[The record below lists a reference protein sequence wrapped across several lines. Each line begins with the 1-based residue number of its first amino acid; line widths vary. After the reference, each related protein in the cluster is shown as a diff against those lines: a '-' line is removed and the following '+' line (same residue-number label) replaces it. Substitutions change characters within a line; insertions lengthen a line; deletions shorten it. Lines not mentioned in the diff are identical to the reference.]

1 MNDQLRLRI
10 DGSRPLSAE
19 TVAAVGAVC
28 DAAEDGRAR
37 GPVVLELTGSP
48 AGPGWT
54 DGLTVGLV
62 SKWERALRRLERLP
76 AVTVSIADGAC
87 GGAALDALL
96 ATDLRVATRSL
107 HLRLPALDGTTWPGM
122 ALHRLAQQAPGIA
135 SIRRATLFGTPI
147 DASEALTLHLIDEV
161 ADDVTGAAAAAAGLA
176 AGVNGPEMAIR
187 RQLVLDAHAVPF
199 EEALGAHLAACDRAL
214 RRTAAEA
221 AA

>member
-1 MNDQLRLRI
+1 MNDHLRLRI
-10 DGSRPLSAE
+10 DGGRPMSAE

-28 DAAEDGRAR
+28 DAAEDGGAR

-76 AVTVSIADGAC
+76 EVTIAIADGAC
-87 GGAALDALL
+87 GGTALDALL
-96 ATDLRVATRSL
+96 TTDLRVATRSL
-107 HLRLPALDGTTWPGM
+107 RLRLPALDGTTWPGM
-122 ALHRLAQQAPGIA
+122 ALHRLAQQTRGIA
-135 SIRRATLFGTPI
+135 SIRRAALFGTPI

-161 ADDVTGAAAAAAGLA
+161 ADDAAGAAAAATGLA
-176 AGVNGPEMAIR
+176 AGVNGAEMAIR
-187 RQLVLDAHAVPF
+187 RQLLLDAHAVPF

-221 AA
+221 PA